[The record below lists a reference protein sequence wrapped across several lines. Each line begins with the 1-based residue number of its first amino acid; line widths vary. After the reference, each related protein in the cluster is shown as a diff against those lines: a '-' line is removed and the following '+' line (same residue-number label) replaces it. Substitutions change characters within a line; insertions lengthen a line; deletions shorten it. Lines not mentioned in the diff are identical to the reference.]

1 MNFEEFVNEGLF
13 CALKTKSQI
22 TKVQSAVFDKA
33 CELIEKNPKKYK
45 DGSQVL
51 DEIENEAKEL
61 FKKTVKGEDAITSE
75 QWWKEFSP
83 RAAKAITVDF
93 K

>member
-1 MNFEEFVNEGLF
+1 MMNLSMKDLS
-13 CALKTKSQI
+13 ALKTKSQI
-22 TKVQSAVFDKA
+22 SKYKA

-51 DEIENEAKEL
+51 DEIENDAKRFQENSQR
-61 FKKTVKGEDAITSE
+61 VITH
-75 QWWKEFSP
+75 WKEFSP
-83 RAAKAITVDF
+83 RAARAITVDL